1 MARIVVDGR
10 ELEVSDGTNLLHALL
25 EQGVDLP
32 YFCWHP
38 ALGSVGA
45 CRQCA
50 VVTYEDS
57 EDEKGQLVM
66 ACMEPVSDGRRVSV
80 EAPEAR
86 EMRAAVIEWLMLNHP
101 HDCPVC
107 DEGGECHLQD
117 MTVMAG
123 HAYRRSRFA
132 KRTYRNQDLGPL
144 IEHEMNR
151 CIQCYRCVRFYRD
164 HAGGTDLDVLGSH
177 DHVYFGRFED
187 GTLESEFSGNL
198 VEVCPTGVFTDK
210 TLKRHYTRKWDL
222 ATAPSVC
229 VHCSLGC
236 NTIVG
241 ARYGT
246 VRRILNRYH
255 HEVNGYFLCDRGRFG
270 YEHADHV
277 RRLVVSVVRSG
288 GEERVVGPDEAL
300 AEAVARL
307 RRCDVVVGIGSPR
320 ASLED
325 NYALARLVGRER
337 FSTGLGDA
345 DHRLAATAVEL
356 LARGPAQPASVGDL
370 ERADGVLVLGEDLTQ
385 SAPRAALAVRQAAR
399 RAPAEAAAERAGV
412 GLWHDAAVRDATVG
426 QRGPVWIATPDAT
439 RLDDAARGVYR
450 AAPAEIVRL
459 AAAVTAAVGPD
470 GSEGEESDD
479 PSAGLAREIAAGL
492 AAAERPVV
500 VAGPTCGDAVM
511 RAAAAVAGALCAA
524 GRPARLLLTA
534 GECDTV
540 GVALLGGRPL
550 EELVDVAAGGEAVGV
565 VVLAND
571 LDRRVDPGTLETL
584 VGGAAHVVALDLIA
598 TGTTDRADVVLP
610 IPSFA
615 QSTGTLVNAEGR
627 AQRSF
632 RVLDSGDEVLEGWRW
647 LDALATGLGGKGAGW
662 IGLDDVLATL
672 AEDLPELAAV
682 RDAAPGAGFRQHGK
696 RLPLHPSR
704 YSGRTAIG
712 AGEDVRRPPEP
723 PGDPDGPFVPSM
735 EGARS
740 QPPAAL
746 VNRYR
751 APGWSSVQAL
761 NRFQEEIAGP
771 LRGGNAGVRLI
782 EADETADPISLE
794 TVPPPFEP
802 GDDRLL
808 AVADRFCFGS
818 DELAALAPGVAALT
832 PQPRLRLSVADAE
845 HLGLAAGD
853 VLVLRIG
860 DAVVEL
866 PVALSDTLAAGVV
879 MVPAG
884 LDGVPALSLPADAAI
899 GGPS

>member
-10 ELEVSDGTNLLHALL
+10 ELEVPDGANLLHALL

-50 VVTYEDS
+50 VTVFEDS
-57 EDEKGQLVM
+57 DDEQGQLVM
-66 ACMEPVSDGRRVSV
+66 ACMQPVSDGQRVSV
-80 EAPEAR
+80 EAAEAR
-86 EMRAAVIEWLMLNHP
+86 EMRASVIEWLMLNHP

-123 HAYRRSRFA
+123 HAYRRSRFP

-177 DHVYFGRFED
+177 DHVYFGRFAD

-222 ATAPSVC
+222 ETAPSVC

-270 YEHADHV
+270 YEHANHG
-277 RRLVVSVVRSG
+277 RRLVAPVVRADDD
-288 GEERVVGPDEAL
+288 ERVVDPDTAV

-307 RRCDVVVGIGSPR
+307 RSCDRLLGIGSPR

-325 NYALARLVGRER
+325 NFALARLVGRDR
-337 FSTGLGDA
+337 FSSGLGSA
-345 DHRLAATAVEL
+345 AHRLAATAVEL
-356 LARGPAQPASVGDL
+356 LAAGPAPPASVGDL

-426 QRGPVWIATPDAT
+426 QRGPAWIATPGAT
-439 RLDDAARGVYR
+439 KLDDAARGVYR
-450 AAPAEIVRL
+450 AGPAEIARL
-459 AAAVTAAVGPD
+459 AAAVAAAVGGD
-470 GSEGEESDD
+470 ASQVEELDAA
-479 PSAGLAREIAAGL
+479 SAGLAREIAAGL

-500 VAGPTCGDAVM
+500 VAGPTCGADLM
-511 RAAAAVAGALCAA
+511 RAAAAAAGALCAA

-534 GECDTV
+534 EECDTV
-540 GVALLGGRPL
+540 GAVLLDGRPL
-550 EELVDVAAGGEAVGV
+550 EELADAAAGAESVGV

-571 LDRRVDPGTLETL
+571 LGRRLDPAGLESL
-584 VGGAAHVVALDLIA
+584 LGGPVHVVALDLVETA
-598 TGTTDRADVVLP
+598 TTDRADVVLP

-615 QSTGTLVNAEGR
+615 ESSGTLVNAEGR

-632 RVLDSGDEVLEGWRW
+632 RVLDPGDDVLEGWRW
-647 LDALATGLGGKGAGW
+647 LDALATELGEGAGW

-672 AEDLPELAAV
+672 AEDRPELAAV
-682 RDAAPGAGFRQHGK
+682 RDAAPGAAFRQHGR
-696 RLPLHPSR
+696 RLPLHPAR
-704 YSGRTAIG
+704 YSGRTAIS

-735 EGARS
+735 EGARN

-751 APGWSSVQAL
+751 APGWNSAQAL

-771 LRGGNAGVRLI
+771 LRDGEAGVRLI
-782 EADETADPISLE
+782 TPDENADPPIP
-794 TVPPPFEP
+794 TAVPPPFEP
-802 GDDRLL
+802 GGGRLL

-818 DELAALAPGVAALT
+818 DELAALAPGVAELT
-832 PQPRLRLSVADAE
+832 PAPRLRLSATDAE
-845 HLGLAAGD
+845 RLGLASGD
-853 VLVLRIG
+853 VLVLRIS

-866 PVALSDTLAAGVV
+866 PVSLSDDLAAGVV

-884 LDGVPALSLPADAAI
+884 LAGVPVLPLPAEAAI
-899 GGPS
+899 GGRP

>member
-10 ELEVSDGTNLLHALL
+10 ELEVPDGANLLHALL

-50 VVTYEDS
+50 VVTFEDS
-57 EDEKGQLVM
+57 DDETGQLVM
-66 ACMEPVSDGRRVSV
+66 ACMEPVSDGQRVSV
-80 EAPEAR
+80 EAPRAR

-164 HAGGTDLDVLGSH
+164 HAGGTDLDVFGSH

-187 GTLESEFSGNL
+187 GTLASEFSGNL

-222 ATAPSVC
+222 ETAPSVC

-270 YEHADHV
+270 YEHANHE
-277 RRLVVSVVRSG
+277 RRLVAPVVRTDA
-288 GEERVVGPDEAL
+288 EERVVGADEAL

-307 RRCDVVVGIGSPR
+307 RTCDLVVGIGSPR

-325 NYALARLVGRER
+325 NFALARLVGRER
-337 FSTGLGDA
+337 FSAGLGA
-345 DHRLAATAVEL
+345 HAHGLAATAAEL
-356 LARGPAQPASVGDL
+356 RAAGPAPPASVGDL
-370 ERADGVLVLGEDLTQ
+370 DRADGVLVLGEDLTQ

-399 RAPAEAAAERAGV
+399 RAPARAAGERAGV

-426 QRGPVWIATPDAT
+426 QRGPVWIVTPDAT
-439 RLDDAARGVYR
+439 KIHDAARGVHR
-450 AAPAEIVRL
+450 AAPAEIARL
-459 AAAVTAAVGPD
+459 AAAVAATLGDDAPAV
-470 GSEGEESDD
+470 EELAE
-479 PSAGLAREIAAGL
+479 PTAGLAREIADGL
-492 AAAERPVV
+492 AGADRPVV
-500 VAGPTCGDAVM
+500 VAGPTCGAGVM

-534 GECDTV
+534 EECDTV
-540 GVALLGGRPL
+540 GAVLLGGLPL
-550 EELVDVAAGGEAVGV
+550 EDLVDAAAGARAVGV

-571 LDRRVDPGTLETL
+571 LDRRLAPGGLETL
-584 VGGAAHVVALDLIA
+584 LGGAAHVVALDLIE
-598 TGTTDRADVVLP
+598 TGTTARADMVLP

-615 QSTGTLVNAEGR
+615 ESTGTLVNAEGR

-632 RVLDSGDEVLEGWRW
+632 RVLAPGAGVRAGWRW
-647 LDALATGLGGKGAGW
+647 LDALAAELGEGAGW
-662 IGLDDVLATL
+662 SGVDDVLATL
-672 AEDLPELAAV
+672 CEARPELAAV
-682 RDAAPGAGFRQHGK
+682 RDAAPDAGFRQHGR

-704 YSGRTAIG
+704 YSGRTAIS
-712 AGEDVRRPPEP
+712 AGEDVRRPPAP
-723 PGDPDGPFVPSM
+723 PGDPDGPFVSSM
-735 EGARS
+735 EGARN

-761 NRFQEEIAGP
+761 NRFQEEIACP
-771 LRGGNAGVRLI
+771 LREGDAGVRLL
-782 EADETADPISLE
+782 ALDAKADPPALDPL
-794 TVPPPFEP
+794 PPPYAP

-818 DELAALAPGVAALT
+818 DELARFAPGVAELT
-832 PQPRLRLSVADAE
+832 PAPRLRLSVEDAGR
-845 HLGLAAGD
+845 LGLASGD
-853 VLVLRIG
+853 VLALRIG

-866 PVALSDTLAAGVV
+866 PVALSDDLAAGVV

-884 LDGVPALSLPADAAI
+884 LAGVPVLPLPAEAAI
-899 GGPS
+899 GGRP